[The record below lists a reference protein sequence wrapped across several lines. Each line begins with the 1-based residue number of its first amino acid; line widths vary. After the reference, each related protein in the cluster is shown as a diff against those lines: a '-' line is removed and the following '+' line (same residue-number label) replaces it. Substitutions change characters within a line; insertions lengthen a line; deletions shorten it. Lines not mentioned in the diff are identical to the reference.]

1 VVIRPSHFIHPG
13 HPDQYDNEMSNL
25 FSARTEMA
33 SKEGLLKQSLTWL
46 NKFMKRLKLLFD
58 ETYVNMLR
66 KVHLNKLYQEKK
78 TQAWQYK

>member
-1 VVIRPSHFIHPG
+1 
-13 HPDQYDNEMSNL
+13 
-25 FSARTEMA
+25 MA